1 MRIWPGAARHAHM
14 RCPPTPPQ
22 AAFFARRCDGRS
34 GRTPCASKPKK
45 QRPHDNVAVGT
56 STKSA
61 KRHTARARVTAQ
73 FGAVPLTAA
82 NLSAIGPYASTTAA
96 DADLSGL
103 LQALQNYWRENSIG
117 RRWHVPD
124 RCPHP
129 PRQQG
134 QAVGSWHARG
144 HRLRRRSPPPRQ
156 RGEVSTGSGAGA
168 AGGSAACA
176 RPVGQALLANYFT
189 PWPVFSWPTF
199 VGQVLLANWQGV
211 LANWGWVQYLAK
223 C

>member
-45 QRPHDNVAVGT
+45 QRPHDNVAVGM

-117 RRWHVPD
+117 DGTYPTDAPIHLGSKVKLWAPGTHVD
-124 RCPHP
+124 I
-129 PRQQG
+129 G
-134 QAVGSWHARG
+134 YAVGHPRLDNEAR
-144 HRLRRRSPPPRQ
+144 
-156 RGEVSTGSGAGA
+156 
-168 AGGSAACA
+168 
-176 RPVGQALLANYFT
+176 
-189 PWPVFSWPTF
+189 
-199 VGQVLLANWQGV
+199 
-211 LANWGWVQYLAK
+211 
-223 C
+223 